1 MPSVR
6 LKDDPPSIVSSQQP
20 VIVCFQSRNHG
31 GSIRADFSS
40 AIPPIAE
47 VELILVKR
55 SAVDPKRSPLNS
67 HLAQAASLYESQKL
81 YDVDRR
87 GLRLATCFELPNHW
101 R

>member
-47 VELILVKR
+47 VELRLLKR
-55 SAVDPKRSPLNS
+55 SAVVKDYQMPAG
-67 HLAQAASLYESQKL
+67 AQ
-81 YDVDRR
+81 
-87 GLRLATCFELPNHW
+87 GLRI
-101 R
+101 